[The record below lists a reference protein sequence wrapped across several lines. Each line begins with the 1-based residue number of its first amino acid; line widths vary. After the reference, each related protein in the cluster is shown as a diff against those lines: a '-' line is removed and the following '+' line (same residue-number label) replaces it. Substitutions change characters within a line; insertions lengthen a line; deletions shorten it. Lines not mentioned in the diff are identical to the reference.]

1 MLAHPVVLTPHH
13 SYTTSTSCAHPPI
26 YPHTPPTTT
35 TSDEEAQL
43 TAFFKAEK
51 ERSAGRL
58 DSQAQALRARE
69 TTLACELDGR

>member
-1 MLAHPVVLTPHH
+1 MAAWLDNEA
-13 SYTTSTSCAHPPI
+13 TSWTH
-26 YPHTPPTTT
+26 T